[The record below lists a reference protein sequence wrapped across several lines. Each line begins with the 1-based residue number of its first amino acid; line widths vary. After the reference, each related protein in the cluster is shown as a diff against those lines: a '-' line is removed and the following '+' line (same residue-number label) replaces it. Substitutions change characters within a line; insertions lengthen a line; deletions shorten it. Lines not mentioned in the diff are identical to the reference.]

1 MHIINVRI
9 HGSMTLKVSDILGER
24 VIYFL
29 LPSCLC
35 TGCFLGHLCN
45 QFILFLIPPW
55 PSIPSSGDT
64 YSREPPPPLYSH
76 KIWSFLQSSFFLY
89 WDGLFTCLSLLFNC
103 KHFES
108 REHPLSTVAS
118 LVSSTAS
125 DVLSDLP

>member
-24 VIYFL
+24 VTYFL

-64 YSREPPPPLYSH
+64 SSREPPFVFPQYLVLLAELFLPVLG
-76 KIWSFLQSSFFLY
+76 WSVY
-89 WDGLFTCLSLLFNC
+89 LFISPILL
-103 KHFES
+103 
-108 REHPLSTVAS
+108 
-118 LVSSTAS
+118 
-125 DVLSDLP
+125 